1 MSGNEAKTCG
11 EATYFI
17 TDRLPSYNEAA
28 TTVLPNTKH
37 LPLVLMSSDINN
49 NLI

>member
-1 MSGNEAKTCG
+1 MSGNEAKNCG
-11 EATYFI
+11 EPTYFI
-17 TDRLPSYNEAA
+17 TDRLPSYNESA